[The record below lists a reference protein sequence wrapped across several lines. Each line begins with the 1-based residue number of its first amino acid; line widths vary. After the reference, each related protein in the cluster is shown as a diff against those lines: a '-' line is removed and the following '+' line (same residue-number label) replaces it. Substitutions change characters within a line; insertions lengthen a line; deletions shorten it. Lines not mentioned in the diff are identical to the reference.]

1 LFTFETEL
9 ITMNEKRSL
18 PLQNPS
24 DAGVVVVGGGLA
36 GLAAAAYA
44 ARSGRTVTLFEKAS
58 QTGGRAITN
67 HRAGFSMNLG
77 AHALYYQAEA
87 GEVLRE
93 LGVSYSGKEP
103 PSLFALSG
111 DKLHKLPLSP
121 LTLLRSTLLD
131 VPAKLEMSRVLA
143 AAMLANTQAL
153 QRMSLQ
159 EWLEQHVRHPQL
171 RALLLMLA
179 RVTTYTDAP
188 ELLSAALFVDIMRKA
203 PKVLYLDGGWQ
214 TLVDGLR
221 QAALDAGARIVT
233 GARVVAVEHEELV
246 QGVRLA
252 NGELFPAEA
261 VIVATGPEEASAL
274 LDGGEHAALR
284 RWVQE
289 AVPARVACLD
299 VALRSLP
306 EPKHLGVLSLDQP
319 LYMVVHSA
327 SARLAPENGALIHT
341 IKYLKP
347 GERYDPQAVEH
358 ELESLLN
365 RFQPGWQREV
375 VERQFL
381 PHMNATNAIVQARS
395 GGLAGRPGPE
405 VPGIRNLYMA
415 GDWVGS
421 AGQLASASLASARL
435 AAQLACKQTLPP
447 KQTAVESEYSSTVG
461 TR

>member
-1 LFTFETEL
+1 
-9 ITMNEKRSL
+9 MHEKLSL

-24 DAGVVVVGGGLA
+24 YAGVVVVGGGLA

-58 QTGGRAITN
+58 EPGGRAITN

-93 LGVSYSGKEP
+93 LGVSYSGKQP
-103 PSLFALSG
+103 PPLFALSG
-111 DKLHKLPLSP
+111 DKLHRLPLSP
-121 LTLLRSTLLD
+121 LTLLRTTLLD
-131 VPAKLEMSRVLA
+131 TPAKLEMSRVLA
-143 AAMLANTQAL
+143 AAMVANMQAL
-153 QRMSLQ
+153 QRTSLQ

-179 RVTTYTDAP
+179 RVTTYTNAP

-203 PKVLYLDGGWQ
+203 PKVFYLDGGWQ

-221 QAALDAGARIVT
+221 QAALDAGASIVT
-233 GARVVAVEHEELV
+233 GARVESVEHEELVQGVQGV

-261 VIVATGPEEASAL
+261 VIVATGPEETSSL
-274 LDGGEHAALR
+274 VDGGEHAALR
-284 RWVQE
+284 NWVQE
-289 AVPARVACLD
+289 AVPAQVACLD

-306 EPKHLGVLSLDQP
+306 DPKHLGVLSLDHP

-327 SARLAPENGALIHT
+327 SARLAPEGGALIHT
-341 IKYLKP
+341 IRYLKP
-347 GERYDPQAVEH
+347 GEHYDPQAIEH

-405 VPGIRNLYMA
+405 VPGIRNLYIA

-421 AGQLASASLASARL
+421 AGQLASAGLASARL
-435 AAQLACKQTLPP
+435 AARLACEQTQPSKQP
-447 KQTAVESEYSSTVG
+447 AAEAEYSSTVG

>member
-1 LFTFETEL
+1 
-9 ITMNEKRSL
+9 MHEKLSL

-24 DAGVVVVGGGLA
+24 YAGVVVVGGGLA

-58 QTGGRAITN
+58 QPGGRAMTN

-93 LGVSYSGKEP
+93 LGVPYSGKEP

-131 VPAKLEMSRVLA
+131 APAKLEMSRVLA
-143 AAMLANTQAL
+143 AVMLANTQSL

-171 RALLLMLA
+171 RALLLMIA
-179 RVTTYTDAP
+179 RVTTYTNAP

-233 GARVVAVEHEELV
+233 GARVVAVEYEERVQGV

-252 NGELFPAEA
+252 NGELYQAEA

-306 EPKHLGVLSLDQP
+306 EPKHLGVLSLDHP

-347 GERYDPQAVEH
+347 GERYDPKAVER

-395 GGLAGRPGPE
+395 GGLTGRPGPE

-447 KQTAVESEYSSTVG
+447 EQTAMESEYSSTVG